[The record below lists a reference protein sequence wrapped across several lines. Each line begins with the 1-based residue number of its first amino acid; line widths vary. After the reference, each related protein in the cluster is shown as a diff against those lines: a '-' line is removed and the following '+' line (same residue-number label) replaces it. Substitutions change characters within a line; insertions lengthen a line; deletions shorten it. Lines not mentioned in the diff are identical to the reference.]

1 MIGLFHKIPLP
12 PRPYCS
18 DFRFLWRIGV
28 GIINVWAGIIWK
40 SCWFFCQ
47 SSEKSHCKPR
57 CSRVGVGDVMS
68 NLFKIKVTRTVMRI
82 SSLKQLCYDN
92 CRRRKWR
99 PGKCDNFI
107 KSKFKILNAVL
118 LWLLNMLRGIWA
130 GDMHIYS
137 IVWIL
142 LTAIICFSPTL
153 PCSNQS
159 RSQIFRQWIIM
170 RGYVIYSPKKNKGNH
185 ASEVKIR
192 LLIFPILSA
201 PFSVCPRFPSFAQSM
216 KSHC

>member
-1 MIGLFHKIPLP
+1 MG
-12 PRPYCS
+12 R
-18 DFRFLWRIGV
+18 V
-28 GIINVWAGIIWK
+28 IWK

-47 SSEKSHCKPR
+47 SSKKSHCKSR

-68 NLFKIKVTRTVMRI
+68 NLFKIKVTWPVMRI

-92 CRRRKWR
+92 CRRRKWS

-107 KSKFKILNAVL
+107 KSKFKILNAIL
-118 LWLLNMLRGIWA
+118 LELWNMLRGMWA
-130 GDMHIYS
+130 GHMHIYS

-159 RSQIFRQWIIM
+159 RRQIFRQWIII
-170 RGYVIYSPKKNKGNH
+170 RGYVIYSRKRTKETKQSENK
-185 ASEVKIR
+185 APDI
-192 LLIFPILSA
+192 PYPLSSV
-201 PFSVCPRFPSFAQSM
+201 FSLP
-216 KSHC
+216 